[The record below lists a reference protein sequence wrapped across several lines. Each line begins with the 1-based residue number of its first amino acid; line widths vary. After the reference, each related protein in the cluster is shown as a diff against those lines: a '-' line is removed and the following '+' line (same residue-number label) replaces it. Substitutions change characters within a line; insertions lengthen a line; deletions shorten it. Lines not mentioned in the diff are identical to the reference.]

1 MQTGAQNISFLY
13 CTVCIQDDAGVRKGK
28 CIARGKVL
36 PSVYRLDHHRQQQHI
51 SADFID
57 RLKVRTFVSIS
68 VDDRSTEIKDVVYI
82 LSQRVLP

>member
-1 MQTGAQNISFLY
+1 MLKTFRSS
-13 CTVCIQDDAGVRKGK
+13 TVLSAYRTMPELERVNALQEAKYI
-28 CIARGKVL
+28 L

-68 VDDRSTEIKDVVYI
+68 VDNRSTEIKDVVYV
-82 LSQRVLP
+82 SSRRVLP